1 MVNHEKVVTSFH
13 GHPASALRTLILRG
27 PPCTEYE
34 NGTPGQRCMVLA
46 GVLPHA
52 LVDKLAY
59 QWPSLSIF
67 LTSRLGLK
75 RKRRDEVVDEDQ

>member
-27 PPCTEYE
+27 PPYTEYE

-52 LVDKLAY
+52 LVDKLAH

-67 LTSRLGLK
+67 FNLPTRTEKEEKGRSGR
-75 RKRRDEVVDEDQ
+75 